1 MTSDAQHPLHRRRRH
16 QRRRNLLAIADTS
29 TTPATSNNSPH
40 EPTIT
45 PYTINQSICPST
57 HATILEPLVTKHIH
71 ALPQYWKNK
80 PTAIHNE
87 EAFEYALEFVIR
99 FGQQLPK
106 ESSLHSS
113 SMRGRTKV
121 ILDSGCGTG
130 KSSHILGERY
140 PDCVVV
146 GIDQSLA
153 RLNRNNAYRYETNGK
168 NSNVLLLRADVTD
181 FWKLCLASTQWH
193 HHAVIVQH
201 YLLYPNPYPKKSRLM
216 NRFYAHPAFPLM
228 MLTLTM
234 DSNDDSGGGGGIGYG
249 DVVSNNKLDIG
260 NEKLVVRSNWKG
272 YLDEFRV
279 ASDVWL
285 QSGGNFHDW
294 QAFISNNKD
303 GSESYCWDNEWYPN
317 SKPSPWE
324 IVGPNQ
330 LDGDIISPMTNF
342 ESKFLQVGEAVYEL
356 SIVKRS

>member
-1 MTSDAQHPLHRRRRH
+1 MRFLHSCISCCSYYAANSKVHRPRLMMGTTMHAAAMHHQHQAHQQQQQHRAFAAAFIVGRVHPSTQIALFPTYRNHWEWRPMTSDAQHPLHRRRRH

-146 GIDQSLA
+146 GI
-153 RLNRNNAYRYETNGK
+153 E
-168 NSNVLLLRADVTD
+168 
-181 FWKLCLASTQWH
+181 
-193 HHAVIVQH
+193 
-201 YLLYPNPYPKKSRLM
+201 
-216 NRFYAHPAFPLM
+216 
-228 MLTLTM
+228 
-234 DSNDDSGGGGGIGYG
+234 
-249 DVVSNNKLDIG
+249 
-260 NEKLVVRSNWKG
+260 
-272 YLDEFRV
+272 
-279 ASDVWL
+279 
-285 QSGGNFHDW
+285 
-294 QAFISNNKD
+294 
-303 GSESYCWDNEWYPN
+303 
-317 SKPSPWE
+317 
-324 IVGPNQ
+324 
-330 LDGDIISPMTNF
+330 
-342 ESKFLQVGEAVYEL
+342 
-356 SIVKRS
+356 

>member
-1 MTSDAQHPLHRRRRH
+1 
-16 QRRRNLLAIADTS
+16 
-29 TTPATSNNSPH
+29 
-40 EPTIT
+40 
-45 PYTINQSICPST
+45 
-57 HATILEPLVTKHIH
+57 
-71 ALPQYWKNK
+71 
-80 PTAIHNE
+80 
-87 EAFEYALEFVIR
+87 
-99 FGQQLPK
+99 
-106 ESSLHSS
+106 
-113 SMRGRTKV
+113 
-121 ILDSGCGTG
+121 
-130 KSSHILGERY
+130 
-140 PDCVVV
+140 
-146 GIDQSLA
+146 
-153 RLNRNNAYRYETNGK
+153 
-168 NSNVLLLRADVTD
+168 
-181 FWKLCLASTQWH
+181 
-193 HHAVIVQH
+193 
-201 YLLYPNPYPKKSRLM
+201 M

-234 DSNDDSGGGGGIGYG
+234 DSNDDSGGGRIGYG

-272 YLDEFRV
+272 YLEEFRV

-303 GSESYCWDNEWYPN
+303 GSESYCWDSEWHPN

-330 LDGDIISPMTNF
+330 LDGGIISPMTNF